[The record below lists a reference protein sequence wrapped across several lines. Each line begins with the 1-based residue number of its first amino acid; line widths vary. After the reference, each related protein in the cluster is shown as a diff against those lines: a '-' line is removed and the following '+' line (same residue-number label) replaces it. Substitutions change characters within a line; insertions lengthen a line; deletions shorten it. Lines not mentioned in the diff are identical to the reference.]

1 MKAAASTP
9 AATVAETTNLFETA
23 ALSGVG
29 LGDGAGT
36 SKSAGGELNGGEL
49 TGDGGGAEGAIG
61 VGAGGEL
68 TGSGTVGIRAGGATG
83 TGAGASSGDHWAI
96 AEEDKKRAAIDMKM
110 TAFEEAEVAI
120 EGQDR

>member
-1 MKAAASTP
+1 M
-9 AATVAETTNLFETA
+9 
-23 ALSGVG
+23 
-29 LGDGAGT
+29 
-36 SKSAGGELNGGEL
+36 
-49 TGDGGGAEGAIG
+49 GDGGGAEGAIG

-96 AEEDKKRAAIDMKM
+96 AEEAKKRAAIDMKM